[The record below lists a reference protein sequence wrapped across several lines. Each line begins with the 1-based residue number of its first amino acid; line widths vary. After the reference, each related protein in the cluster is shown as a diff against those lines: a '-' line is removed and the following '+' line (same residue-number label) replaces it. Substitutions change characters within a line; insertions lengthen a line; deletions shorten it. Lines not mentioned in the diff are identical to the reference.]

1 MFKMFEIFKSKQ
13 ASKEEAAKE
22 AAKEAIKSF
31 KAPEEAKDSQTEA
44 IRNFLQIYKEARD
57 IEKHFKM

>member
-1 MFKMFEIFKSKQ
+1 MFEIFKSKK
-13 ASKEEAAKE
+13 AAKEEAAKEE

-31 KAPEEAKDSQTEA
+31 KAPEAKESQTEA

-57 IEKHFKM
+57 IEKHYKI